1 MSRDESALLDMLA
14 AARLIVDFRGSLTR
28 EQFERDS
35 RTRSAVLHQLLVL
48 GEAAKRVSVG
58 TRSAYPQVPWQFAA
72 GMRDRLIHG
81 YDDVDDDQV
90 WATVSA
96 DIPTLIADLEAI
108 TKGGDEGPPPAAP

>member
-1 MSRDESALLDMLA
+1 MSRSEAALLDMLA

-35 RTRSAVLHQLLVL
+35 KTRSAVLHQLLVL
-48 GEAAKRVSVG
+48 GEAAKRVSAD

-81 YDDVDDDQV
+81 YDDVDFDEV
-90 WATVSA
+90 WRTITGDV
-96 DIPTLIADLEAI
+96 PNLISELEAI
-108 TKGGDEGPPPAAP
+108 IRTGR